1 MTARRI
7 AILSLITLA
16 VLVLLVTTT
25 RVARPPTATPC
36 SEAWYAYLEEEYDA
50 PSDDG
55 EGHGPDY
62 GDSSWFY
69 SIERQI
75 GLPEADGIEKVQRC
89 QVIQQQLQ
97 RRTILISRLFG
108 AITVRR

>member
-16 VLVLLVTTT
+16 VLVLLATTT

-36 SEAWYAYLEEEYDA
+36 SEAWYAYVEKEYDA
-50 PSDDG
+50 PTDDG

-62 GDSSWFY
+62 GDLSWFSSVEY
-69 SIERQI
+69 QI
-75 GLPEADGIEKVQRC
+75 GLPNTSGQAVGQRC
-89 QVIQQQLQ
+89 LGMQKQLQ
-97 RRTILISRLFG
+97 SRTILISRLFG